1 LYRSARELCTT
12 GTADVTSEASSA
24 GADEWNILIVE
35 DNWLIGIEI
44 EASLSEAGFS
54 VIGIATNVRDAT
66 RLCKEKRPQVVLMD
80 VMLAGG
86 DDGIDAA
93 IEIRSRYGIR
103 SVFMTA
109 HGDCATRARAEPAE
123 PLGWIV
129 KPIASAE
136 LVRRLAAIRQSPQS

>member
-1 LYRSARELCTT
+1 MTSKAR
-12 GTADVTSEASSA
+12 SA
-24 GADEWNILIVE
+24 GADEWDILIVE
-35 DNWLIGIEI
+35 DNWLIGIEM

-54 VIGIATNVRDAT
+54 VIGVASNVRDAM
-66 RLCKEKRPQVVLMD
+66 RLCKKKRPQVVLMD
-80 VMLAGG
+80 IMLAGG

-109 HGDCATRARAEPAE
+109 HGDSATRARAEPAE
-123 PLGWIV
+123 PLGWIL

-136 LVRRLAAIRQSPQS
+136 LVRRLAAIKRSLQG